1 LTVLLNLNRTY
12 LLLLCLFI
20 FSHITSIAQNITN
33 EIRGTI
39 KLDSTWSPKIYLSH
53 IPAFG
58 KMHTMS
64 KSMIIAETNI
74 DDNGYFHFN
83 TNYLPKED
91 NLYRIH
97 VSKKNASPAS
107 LIIGGKDENH
117 FFIVANK
124 NSHIEIMGNEGG
136 VNSISI
142 DDEQNKIIRRIDD
155 IVKYIDSTN
164 FNESRM
170 KSEFVTKAFNEQIRK
185 IADTC
190 SYPLASL
197 YALHKSKFETDISNN
212 IAFYYDFL
220 NKWSKE
226 DSNYFIEFQ
235 KKIPTRKGPINN
247 RIIIGIVII
256 ISFLLGFFLNKAL
269 SKNTKVK
276 TKLLKSLSVQERKIF
291 LLLKEGKS
299 NKEISDECNI
309 GLSTVKSHISS
320 IYSKLNVKSRKE
332 VLDIE

>member
-1 LTVLLNLNRTY
+1 MTVQLNLNRTY

-33 EIRGTI
+33 EISGTI
-39 KLDSTWSPKIYLSH
+39 KLDSTWNPKIYLSH
-53 IPAFG
+53 IPSFG

-74 DDNGYFHFN
+74 NENGYFHFN
-83 TNYLPKED
+83 TEYLPKED

-97 VSKKNASPAS
+97 ISKRNASPAS

-117 FFIVANK
+117 FFLVANK
-124 NSHIEIMGNEGG
+124 NSHIGIMGNKGG
-136 VNSISI
+136 MNSVSI

-155 IVKYIDSTN
+155 IVEYIDSTN
-164 FNESRM
+164 FNESRV
-170 KSEFVTKAFNEQIRK
+170 KSEFVAKAFNEQIRK

-212 IAFYYDFL
+212 IVFYHNFL
-220 NKWSKE
+220 NKWSKD

-235 KKIPTRKGPINN
+235 KKIPTRKSTISNTL
-247 RIIIGIVII
+247 IIGIAII
-256 ISFLLGFFLNKAL
+256 ISFFLGFFLNKAL
-269 SKNTKVK
+269 NKNIKVK

-291 LLLKEGKS
+291 SLLKEGKS

-309 GLSTVKSHISS
+309 GLSTVKSHVSN

-332 VLDIE
+332 VLDME